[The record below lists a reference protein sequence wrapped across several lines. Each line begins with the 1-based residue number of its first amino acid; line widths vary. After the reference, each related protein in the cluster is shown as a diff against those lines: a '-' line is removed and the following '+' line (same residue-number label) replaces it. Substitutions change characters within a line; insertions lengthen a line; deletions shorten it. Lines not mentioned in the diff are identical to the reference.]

1 MNIFNLLFK
10 KTEKT
15 DKELQDEIKA
25 LVNKVVIMQR
35 MSEVDQDRYEKLLY
49 TLYQRNLTPADLLE
63 PKDKDKKIL

>member
-25 LVNKVVIMQR
+25 LVNKVIIMQR

-63 PKDKDKKIL
+63 PKDKDKKI